1 MRRNGLTRPNS
12 GCILIAAFF
21 LLNLIFL
28 PAISSGQEMKKNLP
42 LRKITVAPEYPRVEV
57 VEGEDVD
64 LNLVVRNDGR
74 QGETID
80 LFITSVPKGW
90 KAWFKTYSFK
100 IGGVYVE
107 SNSTKDVS
115 LEAEPDKG
123 VGPGRYRF
131 PIIAKTTDGRLV
143 SSSEL
148 IITVAGKKEMKKAGG
163 INISTSYPVLKGP
176 TDGKFEFSIDVENK
190 TDKDAIFNLSYDA
203 PKDWEINFKPSY
215 EDKYFSSLRI
225 KKDQSKSLAVEVKP
239 YVLAEPGLY
248 PIKVK
253 ISSDKAQGEV
263 VLKVNLTGTYRVDV
277 GTADGLLSL
286 DAYQGKSANRS
297 FYVRNSG
304 SATQTDIKFISFK
317 PENWKVTFTPDKID
331 SLAPGGLKQVEMT
344 ITPADKALVGD
355 YSVAVNVNGEKIS
368 KNLEFRVTV
377 KASTAW
383 GWIGMIIIL
392 MVLAGLVFLFVR
404 MGRR

>member
-1 MRRNGLTRPNS
+1 MARERLIKPCS
-12 GCILIAAFF
+12 GCILIAVFF
-21 LLNLIFL
+21 LFNLILL
-28 PAISSGQEMKKNLP
+28 PTIASGQEMKKNLP
-42 LRKITVAPEYPRVEV
+42 LRKITVAPEYPRIQLA
-57 VEGEDVD
+57 EGEDAN
-64 LNLVVRNDGR
+64 LNVVVRNGGR

-107 SNSTKDVS
+107 SDSTKNVS
-115 LEAEPDKG
+115 LEAEPEKG
-123 VGPGRYRF
+123 VGPGQYRF
-131 PIIAKTTDGRLV
+131 PITAKTSDGRLA

-163 INISTSYPVLKGP
+163 ININTSYPVLKGP
-176 TDGKFEFSIDVENK
+176 TDGKFEFSLDVENK
-190 TDKDAIFNLSYDA
+190 TDKDAIFNLAYEA

-225 KKDQSKSLAVEVKP
+225 KKNQSKSLAVEVKP
-239 YVLAEPGLY
+239 YVLAEPGRY

-253 ISSDKAQGEV
+253 ISSEKAQSEV
-263 VLKVNLTGTYRVDV
+263 VLKVDLTGTYKLDV

-286 DAYQGKSANRS
+286 NAYQGKSANRS
-297 FYVRNSG
+297 FYVKNSG
-304 SATQTDIKFISFK
+304 SAPNNGIKFISFK
-317 PENWKVTFTPDKID
+317 PENWKVTFTPEKID
-331 SLAPGGLKQVEMT
+331 SLAPGELKQVEMT
-344 ITPADKALVGD
+344 ITPADQALVGD
-355 YSVAVNVNGEKIS
+355 YSVAVNVNGEKLS

-377 KASTAW
+377 KASSAW
-383 GWIGMIIIL
+383 GWIGIMIIL
-392 MVLAGLVFLFVR
+392 MVLAGLVFLFIR